1 MTMIALGGA
10 GALAVPATA
19 SATAAPAPITAKLV
33 HHVLFSLKNAGSAED
48 REQLIA
54 GVRTLADIEVVR
66 GLHIGVPAPTE
77 KRDVV
82 DDSYDVSELLFFD
95 SVADQKI
102 YQDHPVHQAFV
113 ASCSHLWRKVVV
125 YDTLRV

>member
-10 GALAVPATA
+10 GALAVPAAA
-19 SATAAPAPITAKLV
+19 SAGPISAKLV
-33 HHVLFSLKNAGSAED
+33 HHVLFSLKNAGSAGD

-54 GVRTLADIEVVR
+54 GLRTLGDIEVVR

-113 ASCSHLWRKVVV
+113 ARCSHLWRKVVV